1 MKFKKLSMEA
11 LERPDVTEFRL
22 QAKLPVVVILDQVRS
37 GLNVGSIFRT
47 CDAFAVQELALCGY
61 TVQPPHKEILKTAL
75 GSTHSVAWRHFE
87 DTTKAVNYYLNS
99 GFRVFAVEQAVPRVW
114 LQDFPKVV
122 ESAPVAFVFGNEVEG
137 VSQEALALCHGVVEV
152 PQFGT
157 KHSLNVAVTVG
168 IVLWE
173 RVRSLTNRCDRQVD

>member
-1 MKFKKLSMEA
+1 MEFRKLSMDA
-11 LERPDVTEFRL
+11 LERPDVADFKAQE
-22 QAKLPVVVILDQVRS
+22 KLPLVVILDQVRS

-75 GSTHSVAWRHFE
+75 GSTHSVTWRHFE
-87 DTTKAVNYYLNS
+87 QTTQAIEYYLQT
-99 GFRVFAVEQAVPRVW
+99 GFKVYAVEQAVPRIW
-114 LQDFPKVV
+114 LQDVLKVTDA
-122 ESAPVAFVFGNEVEG
+122 APVAFVFGNEVEG
-137 VSQEALALCHGVVEV
+137 VSDDAIALCNGVVEV

-173 RVRSLTNRCDRQVD
+173 QVRSRANSLD